1 VTAVFE
7 FPALGTTAAVS
18 ATDPARLEWAV
29 HVVRDEVAALDAA
42 CSRFRPDSELMGVPT
57 GGERRVSPLLA
68 DVLQAVLVAARSS
81 AGAVDPTVG
90 SAMTALGYDRDYAE
104 LAAER
109 IERPPCTAPRAAGA
123 DWRQVSFDRHERRVR
138 IPAGVVVDVGAVGKA
153 MAADRGASRAA
164 AAAGC
169 GVLVNLGGDVSA
181 AGSPP
186 PGGWAVGIADSHRAD
201 HARVDQTI
209 AITHGAVATSS
220 VTTRAWIHR
229 GLQVHHIVDPLTGQP
244 APIVWRTVSVAA
256 PTCAAA
262 NTASTAC
269 LVRGA
274 DALANLSRWRLP
286 ARLVAADGT
295 AVTVGGWPQDGET
308 A

>member
-1 VTAVFE
+1 VTAVLE

-18 ATDPARLEWAV
+18 ATDPTRLQRVAD
-29 HVVRDEVAALDAA
+29 VVLAEVAAVDTA
-42 CSRFRPDSELMGVPT
+42 CSRFRPDSELMELAA

-68 DVLQAVLVAARSS
+68 EVLEAVLTAARAT

-90 SAMTALGYDRDYAE
+90 SAVVALGYDRDYAE
-104 LAAER
+104 LGGET
-109 IERPPCTAPRAAGA
+109 IERPARTAAHAAGA
-123 DWRQVSFDRHERRVR
+123 DWRQLAFDRQQRTVR
-138 IPAGVVVDVGAVGKA
+138 IPPGVVVDVGAVGKA
-153 MAADRGASRAA
+153 LAADRAASRAA

-169 GVLVNLGGDVSA
+169 GVLVSLGGDVST
-181 AGSPP
+181 AGNPP
-186 PGGWAVGIADSHRAD
+186 PGGWAIGIADSHRAD
-201 HARVDQTI
+201 RARVDQTVAI
-209 AITHGAVATSS
+209 AHGAMATSS
-220 VTTRAWIHR
+220 VTARTWTYR
-229 GLQVHHIVDPLTGQP
+229 GLRVHHIVDPATGRP
-244 APIVWRTVSVAA
+244 APIIWRTVSVAA

-295 AVTVGGWPQDGET
+295 AVTVGGWPRGGDT